1 MVKDTIHKIY
11 SLMASD
17 KEVAAKLAAIKS
29 PTEAVA
35 ILAEHNIQVSIED
48 LKEMIDSLSQDEI
61 PVEMLDMVAGG
72 GWVKDFFWGFC
83 DGLRGA
89 FNDAK
94 DIFSQLF
101 K

>member
-1 MVKDTIHKIY
+1 
-11 SLMASD
+11 MASD
-17 KEVAAKLAAIKS
+17 EEVAAKLAGIKS

-35 ILAEHNIQVSIED
+35 ILAEHDIHVSVED
-48 LKEMIDSLSQDEI
+48 LKEMVDSLSQDEI

-83 DGLRGA
+83 DGLRDS
-89 FNDAK
+89 FNEVK
-94 DIFSQLF
+94 GIISGLSGFL